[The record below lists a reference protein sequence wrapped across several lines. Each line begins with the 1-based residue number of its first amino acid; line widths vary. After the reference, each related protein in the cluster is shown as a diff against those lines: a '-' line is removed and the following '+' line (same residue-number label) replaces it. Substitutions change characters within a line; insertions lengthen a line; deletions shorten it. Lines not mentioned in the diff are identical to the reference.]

1 MRTQTTRSESGSTI
15 VVTIGVVAII
25 LVLLGSAVAYT
36 QHISRLGQR
45 SRQASVAM
53 EIADGHL
60 EVLFTSWRNIY
71 RQTSGNAL
79 PTQYFYTSTFNRPFV
94 SGPGNTQAP
103 PLIPLPSPSLFPS
116 ESNYTVE
123 RYTIQAVEPNIGI
136 DADGWS
142 TVTDFTLKPNPAI
155 GPIDKLQESWFYLAS
170 VDITVPTLTGTVT
183 AKIRRIFERKNDTPW
198 SYAIFYNDDLEF
210 NPESNMTITGQ
221 IQTNSNLYIASNKLI
236 VRDSG
241 NVNIPP
247 SKVSYGS
254 EYVNGYA
261 PGHPLHRADGN
272 YGSSVSEPQ
281 ILNGIPIYQEAPL
294 LPFGWSLNL
303 TGTNTNNRTYH
314 ELIERRDP
322 DSSVPDEPTVA
333 PLRFFNNAGIRVLID
348 QSNAIRVFNASG
360 QECRSTSTGNDLKI
374 YNLIM
379 SAIPATNR
387 NLALADAREG
397 VNVRTTNVDISKFT
411 NLTSSGSSPTNHSGF
426 NGVLYIVDTTP
437 PTVNGAPN
445 VVAGAKMGALTVSTT
460 QRAIRLVN
468 GSALPAANTTLGN
481 VAGLTVVSENPIYI
495 QGNYNTNSAS
505 NTAVTPPNNRQ
516 PAAVIGDAVTVLS
529 NSWNDSLSNAI
540 LTSRL
545 ASATTINT
553 AIVSGI
559 VPTSGGSYS
568 GGAENFIRLLE
579 DWRNQT
585 FNYQGS
591 MVQLYYSVTANA
603 PLAAVGS
610 TVYKSP
616 STANFVYDTNF
627 ASSFPPG
634 NLTLSSYLQ
643 QQRWYQ
649 VY

>member
-1 MRTQTTRSESGSTI
+1 
-15 VVTIGVVAII
+15 
-25 LVLLGSAVAYT
+25 
-36 QHISRLGQR
+36 
-45 SRQASVAM
+45 M

-60 EVLFTSWRNIY
+60 ELLFTSWRNIY

-79 PTQYFYTSTFNRPFV
+79 PTQYFYTASFNRPFV
-94 SGPGNTQAP
+94 TSAGNTQAP
-103 PLIPLPSPSLFPS
+103 PLIPLPDRSFFPS
-116 ESNYTVE
+116 ASGYTVD

-142 TVTDFTLKPNPAI
+142 TLTDFTVKPNAAI
-155 GPIDKLQESWFYLAS
+155 GPMKSQESWFYLAS
-170 VDITVPTLTGTVT
+170 ADITVPTLTGTVT
-183 AKIRRIFERKNDTPW
+183 AKIRRIFERKNDSPW

-210 NPESNMTITGQ
+210 NPEFNMTITGQ
-221 IQTNSNLYIASNKLI
+221 VQTNSNLYIASNKLI
-236 VRDSG
+236 VRDS
-241 NVNIPP
+241 NNANIPP

-261 PGHPLHRADGN
+261 PGHPLHRADGI
-272 YGSSVSEPQ
+272 YGSSVTEPQ
-281 ILNGIPIYQEAPL
+281 LLNGIPIYQEAPL

-322 DSSVPDEPTVA
+322 DTTIPDEPTVA

-348 QSNAIRVFNASG
+348 QSNAIRVFNATG
-360 QECRSTSTGNDLKI
+360 QECTSSSTGNDQKI

-379 SAIPATNR
+379 SAIPVANR

-411 NLTSSGSSPTNHSGF
+411 NLVSSGSSSGQTNHSNF
-426 NGVLYIVDTTP
+426 NGVLYIADTTP
-437 PTVNGAPN
+437 ARLNGVPN
-445 VVAGAKMGALTVSTT
+445 VVSGAKMGTQTVSTT
-460 QRAIRLVN
+460 QRAIRLVA
-468 GSALPAANTTLGN
+468 GSALPAANTSLNN
-481 VAGLTVVSENPIYI
+481 VAGLTIVSENPIYI

-505 NTAVTPPNNRQ
+505 NTAVSPPNNRQ

-529 NSWNDSLSNAI
+529 NNWNDSQSNAV
-540 LTSRL
+540 LSSRL
-545 ASATTINT
+545 ATTTTINT

-559 VPTSGGSYS
+559 VPTSNGSYS

-579 DWRNQT
+579 DWRTQT

-591 MVQLYYSVTANA
+591 MVQLYYSVTATA

-627 ASSFPPG
+627 ASSYPPG